1 MFACMF
7 VLVCGIYHLFF
18 EFASGFA
25 GKKDTWI
32 ESCSF
37 LQVAGW
43 LIGTDNSRVLST
55 FKCCKIKN
63 KFALA
68 KEALVSSHYRL
79 RLCLLMLFI
88 SSLSLYAIMSYPIRP

>member
-43 LIGTDNSRVLST
+43 LIGWTSKT
-55 FKCCKIKN
+55 KITE
-63 KFALA
+63 F
-68 KEALVSSHYRL
+68 
-79 RLCLLMLFI
+79 
-88 SSLSLYAIMSYPIRP
+88 